1 MLQIRHS
8 FQITL
13 PLAFTIHLFNVD
25 TIQGREVTGPDLYWK
40 PSREIWDVIWGIE
53 PTTLNSEHITF
64 VAIDFF
70 SLKIVTKVNS
80 FNFFFI
86 CEKTLSDI
94 GVKWCSHIS
103 WIYFVVKFIS
113 SFLQVFKN

>member
-1 MLQIRHS
+1 MLSVVCKSIRMCYKIGIH
-8 FQITL
+8 FKLL

-53 PTTLNSEHITF
+53 PTTLNSEHITI
-64 VAIDFF
+64 VVIDFF

-80 FNFFFI
+80 WTIFFLI
-86 CEKTLSDI
+86 LT
-94 GVKWCSHIS
+94 
-103 WIYFVVKFIS
+103 
-113 SFLQVFKN
+113 FLGCIL